1 MSRADASPRGNNP
14 GKFERFWNNLFTYAY
29 DCDTFST
36 FVVNETFFIAAAI
49 VLAWLCSLTTLLEF
63 KLLAWIALAVLI
75 LGDLYFLISFYIGI
89 QTLILARVRKRRGEQ
104 AETRSSG
111 FARKTVEKPAPSK
124 KPRRRNYRIS
134 NRRL

>member
-1 MSRADASPRGNNP
+1 MSRAGASPGGKKH

-36 FVVNETFFIAAAI
+36 FIVNETFFIAAAI
-49 VLAWLCSLTTLLEF
+49 VLAWLCSLTTLLKY

-89 QTLILARVRKRRGEQ
+89 QTFLLARVRKRRGGR

-111 FARKTVEKPAPSK
+111 SAQKSGEKPVPAK